1 MGGYQHAYMGE
12 LKRAIDARGHALLEV
27 PTGTGKTATLI
38 SLITSYSLANRSRPL
53 RLIYCTRTMHEM
65 EKTLAELRLLFA
77 HLPPAASRSLLALG
91 LSSPKNLCVH
101 PRPPSRPGTP
111 PPHGLLGPREGRLR
125 SDTSLMP
132 PGVYTLADLRDN

>member
-1 MGGYQHAYMGE
+1 MGE

-101 PRPPSRPGTP
+101 PQASAVAARDSAASRPPGSARRP
-111 PPHGLLGPREGRLR
+111 PPIRHIPHAARGVHPR
-125 SDTSLMP
+125 
-132 PGVYTLADLRDN
+132 